1 VIHLSRSSRRRHDT
15 RTHAPSHVSTRPC
28 THARARAHVHLG
40 GEKPSPFSLCSS
52 IERSSPAF
60 RRGEPRRRPLWCRST
75 QWCERQVLVELT
87 RPFSCTHARSL
98 ADTSH
103 PSRAAE
109 TPFHRARALL
119 AAVPCPLHT
128 GAGGGHPCLRGQAL
142 PCTRARPCTGTTG
155 HRRQPQPRR
164 RRHGVCRRTGRDLN
178 LAAPVFLFQAAPFL
192 SLMNRLDPV
201 NLAVGL
207 VV

>member
-28 THARARAHVHLG
+28 THARARASVHLG

-52 IERSSPAF
+52 IELSSPAF

-75 QWCERQVLVELT
+75 QWCERRVLLELT
-87 RPFSCTHARSL
+87 HPFSCMHARSL

-119 AAVPCPLHT
+119 AVVPCPLPNR
-128 GAGGGHPCLRGQAL
+128 GGRGGGIHACVAKHHPAHELAL
-142 PCTRARPCTGTTG
+142 ALARQDTAGNPSLAIVDTVSTTAPG
-155 HRRQPQPRR
+155 VTLTFPRR
-164 RRHGVCRRTGRDLN
+164 SSSSRPR
-178 LAAPVFLFQAAPFL
+178 LFFP
-192 SLMNRLDPV
+192 
-201 NLAVGL
+201 
-207 VV
+207 

>member
-128 GAGGGHPCLRGQAL
+128 GASMLAWPSIALHTSSPLHWHDGTPQATPASPSSTRCL
-142 PCTRARPCTGTTG
+142 PPHRA
-155 HRRQPQPRR
+155 
-164 RRHGVCRRTGRDLN
+164 
-178 LAAPVFLFQAAPFL
+178 
-192 SLMNRLDPV
+192 
-201 NLAVGL
+201 
-207 VV
+207 

>member
-128 GAGGGHPCLRGQAL
+128 GAGGGGGIHACVAKHCPAHELAL
-142 PCTRARPCTGTTG
+142 ALARRDTAGNPSLAVVDTVSAAAPGVTLTL
-155 HRRQPQPRR
+155 PRR
-164 RRHGVCRRTGRDLN
+164 SSSSRPR
-178 LAAPVFLFQAAPFL
+178 LFFP
-192 SLMNRLDPV
+192 
-201 NLAVGL
+201 
-207 VV
+207 